1 MKRLWIAAFML
12 LGACQAQGVG
22 RLANVQIV
30 DRDTGAVL
38 KAYRHHGEWW
48 VAGRPGARYAIR
60 VRNSRGERVMAV
72 MSVDGINVITG
83 QNGGWNQS
91 GYVFAPG
98 DSYEVAGWRKSD
110 EEIAAFEFTA
120 SPNSYAART
129 GRPGNIGVIG
139 LALFRERPQPPVEEP
154 QQRYVPPEAS
164 ESAAGAGDA
173 AARESTSQ
181 PGNTVTRRDA
191 APASAPAAAGSAR
204 AQDKA
209 LASPE
214 YAARAPSLGTGHG
227 AREYSHVDSTRF
239 DKLSDT
245 PDEVIRI
252 RYDSYDNLVAMGV
265 IPRRWQAPPTPDP
278 FPSTPFQQYVP
289 DPPSG
294 G

>member
-22 RLANVQIV
+22 RLANVQII

-38 KAYRHHGEWW
+38 TPYRHRGEYW

-91 GYVFAPG
+91 GYVFGPW

-139 LALFRERPQPPVEEP
+139 LALFRERPLPPMEP
-154 QQRYVPPEAS
+154 QQRYTPDEARN
-164 ESAAGAGDA
+164 EADTAGAASGRPQSEMR
-173 AARESTSQ
+173 RE
-181 PGNTVTRRDA
+181 A
-191 APASAPAAAGSAR
+191 APASAPAPTAAGSGSVR
-204 AQDKA
+204 AHDKA
-209 LASPE
+209 VASAE
-214 YAARAPSLGTGHG
+214 YAAPTPSLGTGHG

-265 IPRRWQAPPTPDP
+265 IPRRWHAPPAPEP
-278 FPSTPFQQYVP
+278 FPDTPFRQYVP
-289 DPPSG
+289 DPPAG
-294 G
+294 D